1 MTRMEKFLK
10 KKKKKKNLAWKKL
23 RCTNVQYVT
32 LKLRSHIA
40 STTAQ
45 RVRFNL
51 ILE

>member
-1 MTRMEKFLK
+1 ME
-10 KKKKKKNLAWKKL
+10 KL

-45 RVRFNL
+45 RVRFYL

>member
-10 KKKKKKNLAWKKL
+10 KKKKKKILAWK
-23 RCTNVQYVT
+23 NYVVQYVT